1 MPVIHADQAAVHQMH
16 GTSFT
21 AYASPARGS
30 RELCAWHIEIP
41 GHTEGVRHR
50 VSREEVLY
58 VLSGTIRASLDG
70 QAEDAAAG
78 DVIVVPAGAQ
88 FGVDNLGGEPATAW
102 VTTSVGLLGVLPDG
116 SWITPLDAVI
126 LRLRGRYTRLLPS
139 SLGRSFLAPSLLSPV
154 RRRAPFGASTR
165 RTGWRGPRL
174 VGVVA
179 GRRYSSSAGQR
190 ATCCA
195 PVASS

>member
-1 MPVIHADQAAVHQMH
+1 MLIEPKEPAVPVIHADQAAVHQMH

-41 GHTEGVRHR
+41 GHIEGVRHH

-70 QAEDAAAG
+70 QAEDASAG
-78 DVIVVPAGAQ
+78 DVIVVPAGAR
-88 FGVDNLGGEPATAW
+88 FGADNLADEPATAW

-116 SWITPLDAVI
+116 SWI
-126 LRLRGRYTRLLPS
+126 
-139 SLGRSFLAPSLLSPV
+139 SPPWV
-154 RRRAPFGASTR
+154 K
-165 RTGWRGPRL
+165 
-174 VGVVA
+174 
-179 GRRYSSSAGQR
+179 
-190 ATCCA
+190 
-195 PVASS
+195 

>member
-1 MPVIHADQAAVHQMH
+1 VPVIHADQAAVHQMH

-70 QAEDAAAG
+70 QAEDATAG

-88 FGVDNLGGEPATAW
+88 FGADNLADEPATAW

-116 SWITPLDAVI
+116 SWI
-126 LRLRGRYTRLLPS
+126 
-139 SLGRSFLAPSLLSPV
+139 SPPWV
-154 RRRAPFGASTR
+154 
-165 RTGWRGPRL
+165 
-174 VGVVA
+174 
-179 GRRYSSSAGQR
+179 Q
-190 ATCCA
+190 
-195 PVASS
+195 

>member
-1 MPVIHADQAAVHQMH
+1 VPVIRADQAAVHQMH

-41 GHTEGVRHR
+41 GHTEGVRHH

-70 QAEDAAAG
+70 QAEDATAG
-78 DVIVVPAGAQ
+78 DVIVVPAGAR
-88 FGVDNLGGEPATAW
+88 FGADNLADEPATAW

-116 SWITPLDAVI
+116 SWI
-126 LRLRGRYTRLLPS
+126 
-139 SLGRSFLAPSLLSPV
+139 SPPWV
-154 RRRAPFGASTR
+154 K
-165 RTGWRGPRL
+165 
-174 VGVVA
+174 
-179 GRRYSSSAGQR
+179 
-190 ATCCA
+190 
-195 PVASS
+195 

>member
-1 MPVIHADQAAVHQMH
+1 VPVIHADQAAVHQMH

-21 AYASPARGS
+21 AFASPARGS

-70 QAEDAAAG
+70 QAEDATAG

-88 FGVDNLGGEPATAW
+88 FGADNLADEPATAW

-116 SWITPLDAVI
+116 SWI
-126 LRLRGRYTRLLPS
+126 
-139 SLGRSFLAPSLLSPV
+139 SPPWV
-154 RRRAPFGASTR
+154 K
-165 RTGWRGPRL
+165 
-174 VGVVA
+174 
-179 GRRYSSSAGQR
+179 
-190 ATCCA
+190 
-195 PVASS
+195 